1 MFFKLNLEQGSILSR
16 QPDRRRIRFPKNKDI
31 QRSCVVVIVAFRGE
45 ILTFALW
52 IGLPGR

>member
-1 MFFKLNLEQGSILSR
+1 VFFKLNLEQGSILSR